1 MGSRQATTGPPWGGP
16 GACPQHRVTG
26 SWVRS
31 GAETRLDPNQASPRG
46 EGHRRASAPCTGAPG
61 DAGGRRGTRG
71 FGSTAR
77 RARVAVKRAA
87 TPLLEGGPAF
97 GLRDTRPRRAH
108 GGSCPHTAAPSR
120 GPHGTPRWAPMS
132 ARSPGEER
140 GRVRSGPQR
149 GARWPG
155 TREGCEG
162 AGGCGPGAAARRV
175 TAGRAARRRGYR
187 APLCSAPSRSDLA
200 AVMQK
205 MDKAQPRPH
214 VYVNNTGACSAFHRE
229 TAGHQGRG
237 PDGARPARPRGAE
250 AAA

>member
-1 MGSRQATTGPPWGGP
+1 M
-16 GACPQHRVTG
+16 
-26 SWVRS
+26 
-31 GAETRLDPNQASPRG
+31 
-46 EGHRRASAPCTGAPG
+46 
-61 DAGGRRGTRG
+61 
-71 FGSTAR
+71 
-77 RARVAVKRAA
+77 
-87 TPLLEGGPAF
+87 
-97 GLRDTRPRRAH
+97 
-108 GGSCPHTAAPSR
+108 
-120 GPHGTPRWAPMS
+120 
-132 ARSPGEER
+132 
-140 GRVRSGPQR
+140 RSGPQR

-237 PDGARPARPRGAE
+237 PDGARPARPRRAE